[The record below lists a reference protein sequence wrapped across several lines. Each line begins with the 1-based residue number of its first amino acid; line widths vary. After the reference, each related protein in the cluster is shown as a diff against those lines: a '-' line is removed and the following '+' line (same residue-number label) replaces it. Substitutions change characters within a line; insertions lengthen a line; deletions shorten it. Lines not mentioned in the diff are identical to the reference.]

1 MDLTRKQFL
10 DLAARGAAGAAA
22 YSVFD
27 FVGAAGAAQ
36 MADVLGSAEVRKVH
50 DLIAKNKEAH
60 IAAVQSDLRQP
71 SVSSWDKGVKEMA
84 DLMMQSFKKLGCKD
98 VQLVPT
104 TQPNWPGIL
113 AHYDVGAPKT
123 VVVYMMYDTQP
134 WDETRWSSPPLEAK
148 RIKSFMNFPEV
159 IVARG
164 AINSK
169 GPNRFVLNA
178 MESIVEAN
186 GKLPVNVYF
195 TCDGAEEQGSP
206 NFREVLDPWR
216 DRLKGASCLLN
227 LDPTQGADGRVSM
240 ALGGKGILSFELEAN
255 GSRWG
260 RGPQKMPI
268 HSSRKAI
275 LDAPAWRLVEVLRSM
290 FDPAKNEI
298 LIAGWKDDIRPPN
311 EEEREL
317 MRVLLAQHKDD
328 LFTDKTNTKV
338 FMNNWSVEE
347 AANHLMFDT
356 TLNIDGIWGGYTG
369 PGGATITPEKATV
382 KCDSRLV
389 PNQEIQKQLAL
400 LKAHLEKNGYG
411 DIEVRQ
417 LGGGDEWSQT
427 SVKEPVVQ
435 ATLAMYKKHNID
447 PQVWPRNAGSS
458 PEWEYTRRL
467 GLPAGGG
474 ALGHGARAHSDDEYV
489 VIEGNGKV
497 AGIVEAEQ
505 SIVDMIYAYAS
516 WPDQKKTSSM

>member
-1 MDLTRKQFL
+1 MSLTRKQFL
-10 DLAARGAAGAAA
+10 DLTARGAIGAATA
-22 YSVFD
+22 SAFD
-27 FVGAAGAAQ
+27 MFGGVAAQ
-36 MADVLGSAEVRKVH
+36 QTADVLASADVKKVH
-50 DLIAKNKEAH
+50 EHIAANKEAH
-60 IAAVQSDLRQP
+60 IAAVQRDLRQP
-71 SVSSWDKGVKEMA
+71 SISSWNKGVKEMA
-84 DLMMQSFKKLGCKD
+84 DLMMDAFKKLGCKE

-104 TQPNWPGIL
+104 SQPNWPGIL
-113 AHYDVGAPKT
+113 ASYDVGAPKT

-134 WDETRWSSPPLEAK
+134 FDESRWSSPPLEAK
-148 RIKSFMNFPEV
+148 RVKNFLNFPEV
-159 IVARG
+159 ILARG
-164 AINSK
+164 ATNSK

-178 MESIVEAN
+178 MESIIQVH
-186 GKLPVNVYF
+186 GKLPVNIIF

-216 DRLKGASCLLN
+216 DRLRKASCLLN
-227 LDPTQGADGRVSM
+227 LDPTQGQDGKVSM

-255 GSRWG
+255 GARWG

-275 LDAPAWRLVEVLRSM
+275 LDAPVWRLVDALRTM

-311 EEEREL
+311 DEEREL
-317 MRVLLAQHKDD
+317 MRELIAKHRDE
-328 LFTDKTNTKV
+328 LFSDSSNTKV
-338 FMNNWSVEE
+338 FMNDWSIEQ
-347 AANHLMFDT
+347 AAEHLTFDT

-382 KCDSRLV
+382 KIDSRLV
-389 PNQEIQKQLAL
+389 PNQEIGKQLAL
-400 LKAHLEKNGYG
+400 LKSHLVKHGYS

-435 ATLAMYKKHNID
+435 ATLAMYKKYGID
-447 PQVWPRNAGSS
+447 PMVWPRSPGSS

-474 ALGHGARAHSDDEYV
+474 ALGHGARAHSDDEYI

-497 AGIVEAEQ
+497 AGIVESEQ
-505 SIVDMIYAYAS
+505 SIADMLYAYAA
-516 WPDQKKTSSM
+516 WPAKGTGE